1 MRRRKGVLSQARDAR
16 VLARMPKARPWVQ
29 TTALFKK
36 KKVQIFRLEYAAVLY
51 MLWTEVLVAGS

>member
-1 MRRRKGVLSQARDAR
+1 MSSQAGDAR
-16 VLARMPKARPWVQ
+16 VLARMPEVRPWVQ

-36 KKVQIFRLEYAAVLY
+36 KMQIFRLEYAAVFY